1 MPSSR
6 DGQRTRP
13 PWGAARGA
21 TPWATLVAYHVADCG
36 GDDQTCAFQAH
47 DQRRVIPTPLGPS
60 RAWIFLGSG
69 AKRIQ
74 RQTKSQ
80 QWSPLLLRK
89 KRSRPRR
96 LLALRQ
102 SRSTMLYPKRS
113 SSASNASIRRRQRR
127 QHLHRIHHHAL
138 RSESKRRLNQM
149 RPLLEPC

>member
-36 GDDQTCAFQAH
+36 GDDQVCAIEVH
-47 DQRRVIPTPLGPS
+47 DLRRVIPTPLGPS

-74 RQTKSQ
+74 LQTKSQ
-80 QWSPLLLRK
+80 QWSLLLRK

-102 SRSTMLYPKRS
+102 SRSTMHYPKRS

>member
-1 MPSSR
+1 MVPSSR
-6 DGQRTRP
+6 DGLRTRRA
-13 PWGAARGA
+13 WGAARG
-21 TPWATLVAYHVADCG
+21 ATLVAYHVADCG
-36 GDDQTCAFQAH
+36 GDDQACAFQAH

-60 RAWIFLGSG
+60 RAWTFLGSG

-74 RQTKSQ
+74 LQTKSQ

-96 LLALRQ
+96 LLAPRQ
-102 SRSTMLYPKRS
+102 PRSTMLYPKRS
-113 SSASNASIRRRQRR
+113 SSASSASIRRRQRR